1 MRLMDTVVFDMDG
14 LMFDTERLWME
25 AFDYG
30 GRKMGLGPM
39 GYMVIRTLGMNEQ
52 MWQQVFMDEFGDS
65 FSREELMKY
74 SREYLNEFYSRNR
87 TPVKKGLYNLLDTLE
102 EQGYTLAVASSSPL
116 EDVTSHLRDA
126 GIEDRFSVIVTGD
139 MVERSKPEPEIYLKA
154 CGLLG
159 KKPQQCYAIEDSPGG
174 IVSAHTAGLRALLVP
189 DLWQP
194 EKEYADIYYRMFAD
208 LDEVALFFKSS
219 EC

>member
-1 MRLMDTVVFDMDG
+1 MAAMDTVVFDMDG
-14 LMFDTERLWME
+14 LMFDTERLWVE

-30 GRKMGLGPM
+30 GRKMGLVPM
-39 GYMVIRTLGMNEQ
+39 GYMVLRTLGMNEQ
-52 MWQQVFMDEFGDS
+52 MWQQVFIEEFGPG

-74 SREYLNEFYSRNR
+74 SREYVDGFYSKNR
-87 TPVKKGLYNLLDTLE
+87 VPVKKGLYNLLDVLKE
-102 EQGYTLAVASSSPL
+102 RGYTLAVASSSPM
-116 EDVTSHLRDA
+116 EDVRHHLRDA
-126 GIEDRFSVIVTGD
+126 DIEDRFSVIVTGD

-159 KKPQQCYAIEDSPGG
+159 KKPEQCYALEDSPGG
-174 IVSAHTAGLRALLVP
+174 ITSAHAAGLRALLVP

-194 EKEYADIYYRMFAD
+194 TQEYSGIYYKVFAD
-208 LDEVALFFKSS
+208 LDEAASFFKGT

>member
-1 MRLMDTVVFDMDG
+1 MERMDTVVFDMDG

-52 MWQQVFMDEFGDS
+52 MWQKVFTDEFGDS
-65 FSREELMKY
+65 FSRDELMKY
-74 SREYLNEFYSRNR
+74 SREYLNEFYSKNR
-87 TPVKKGLYNLLDTLE
+87 TPVKKGLYNLLDVLE
-102 EQGYTLAVASSSPL
+102 ELGYNLAVASSSPL
-116 EDVTSHLRDA
+116 EDVKTRLRDA
-126 GIEDRFSVIVTGD
+126 GIEDRFSVVVTGD
-139 MVERSKPEPEIYLKA
+139 MVERSKPEPEIYLMA
-154 CGLLG
+154 CRLLDRR
-159 KKPQQCYAIEDSPGG
+159 PELCYALEDSPGG
-174 IVSAHTAGLRALLVP
+174 IISAHAAGLRALLVP

-194 EKEYADIYYRMFAD
+194 TREYSDIYYRMFTD
-208 LDEVALFFKSS
+208 LDEVASFFKGT